1 MHGKTQKSQME
12 KTNSKYQLLHA
23 VISSN
28 YLMNHILYQLLKIIL
43 SISSKKHKPLTD
55 NLPIRI
61 YINRIESGI
70 RFRIK
75 SGYYLEF
82 LTPEIMEL
90 LGSTKTKIY

>member
-12 KTNSKYQLLHA
+12 KINSKYQLLHA

-28 YLMNHILYQLLKIIL
+28 YLMNHILYRILKIIL

>member
-1 MHGKTQKSQME
+1 ME
-12 KTNSKYQLLHA
+12 KINSKYQLLHG
-23 VISSN
+23 VIGSN
-28 YLMNHILYQLLKIIL
+28 YLMNHILYQILKIIL

-61 YINRIESGI
+61 YINRIENGI

-82 LTPEIMEL
+82 LTPEIMKL